1 MFFSS
6 DVTHL
11 ITTRAIPRK
20 EDHARIKLQALEES
34 QNAAQQQ
41 ASVPMLKPSLK
52 LSGPP
57 APTQESSIIV
67 KAIGFNIKIWHL
79 ERMKN
84 LMGPLMGKSMAHT
97 EGRKLED
104 LLLHEK
110 TYGLTTTQK
119 DDSIR
124 SDYHVFRGPYVLI
137 EDTTGRHRTILA
149 HEYDSKKVSSSGKC
163 PWPKIQLHMTE
174 RSPFIHLEPRTPK
187 QEAQA
192 APAKQEIEPS
202 AAAGEVPRV
211 PQEQD
216 VQIMPSALASGIVNS
231 VTSHVVSTTSAM
243 GKALNAQGPEAAH
256 DEVLR
261 QLGKRTL
268 PVPKV
273 DTMVSV
279 PVVATVPLQD
289 SKKIEFAR
297 PAEIVRPSNGR
308 VSLDA
313 PPRSEKA
320 EQQLQAVPQAK
331 PFTTTADAT
340 VPAPIGLPPV
350 LDPARQEQ
358 LKALAPAVA
367 TELRKKG
374 YCENCKG
381 FFEDMNRVCYVI
393 SSPVKQVTNSLN
405 FL

>member
-41 ASVPMLKPSLK
+41 ASAPMLKPSLK
-52 LSGPP
+52 LPGPP

-84 LMGPLMGKSMAHT
+84 LMEPLMGKSMAQT
-97 EGRKLED
+97 EGRKLQD

-149 HEYDSKKVSSSGKC
+149 HEYDSKKTSSSGKC

-192 APAKQEIEPS
+192 VPVKQDIEPS
-202 AAAGEVPRV
+202 AAAGEAPRV
-211 PQEQD
+211 PQAQD
-216 VQIMPSALASGIVNS
+216 VQITPSALASGIVNS

-243 GKALNAQGPEAAH
+243 GKAHHAQGPDATH

-268 PVPKV
+268 PVPKF
-273 DTMVSV
+273 DIAVSA
-279 PVVATVPLQD
+279 PVAAAVPLQD

-297 PAEIVRPSNGR
+297 PAVIVRPSNGGA
-308 VSLDA
+308 SLDAGIA

-320 EQQLQAVPQAK
+320 EPQAVPLPK
-331 PFTTTADAT
+331 PITVTADAT
-340 VPAPIGLPPV
+340 VPTPLGLPPV

-358 LKALAPAVA
+358 LKALAPAVP
-367 TELRKKG
+367 TEHRKKG
-374 YCENCKG
+374 YCENCRG
-381 FFEDMNRVCYVI
+381 FFDDMNRVCYF
-393 SSPVKQVTNSLN
+393 LN
-405 FL
+405 CGTDDQ